1 VLAMRMLLGALALAA
16 SVLHTATRAGQV
28 ETLYTSPAHR
38 TIAAFAQDGGLVA
51 WFAPSKRGC
60 NEVWL
65 WQIGSAKQQLP
76 AEGEGYHNVT
86 CGWQVPAGSPVSLAV
101 ATNSGH
107 AALLWTLHESAA
119 QALRFDY
126 VLGATVADRRERRF
140 QEVAHASHG
149 AGLWLG
155 GVAGSGGTLVYAV
168 AEVAYKDQVACLSA
182 PNEPGACELKV
193 AGGGIYRIVGRK
205 PPMPIK
211 GARAA
216 VAVAATNKDVAYVP
230 AVGTST
236 VDGRPLASRNV
247 PVEVRDIDTGSL
259 VASVSPEAP
268 PIAIGLSSTVLGV
281 LGQSGGR
288 LVLGWYAVATGKLIG
303 TLRLPIGASPT
314 LSVSDSAIVF
324 RVGRSIRVV
333 DVHSKRV
340 RTVAKAAGTP
350 IGLSIAGNRVAWA
363 ENVAG
368 RGRIRAITL
377 AP

>member
-1 VLAMRMLLGALALAA
+1 MRMLLGALALAA

-51 WFAPSKRGC
+51 WFAPTKRGC

-65 WQIGSAKQQLP
+65 WQLGSAKQQLP
-76 AEGEGYHNVT
+76 TEGAGYHNVT
-86 CGWQVPAGSPVSLAV
+86 CGWQVAPGSPVNLAV

-119 QALRFDY
+119 QAVKFDY
-126 VLGATVADRRERRF
+126 VLGATVADPRERRF

-168 AEVAYKDQVACLSA
+168 AEVAYKDQVACLST
-182 PNEPGACELKV
+182 PNGPGACDLKV
-193 AGGGIYRIVGRK
+193 AAGGGIYRIVGRK
-205 PPMPIK
+205 PPVPIK
-211 GARAA
+211 GAPPA
-216 VAVAATNKDVAYVP
+216 VAVAASSNDVAYVP
-230 AVGTST
+230 ATGAST
-236 VDGRPLASRNV
+236 VDGHPLASRNI
-247 PVEVRDIDTGSL
+247 PVDVRDIRTGSL
-259 VASVSPEAP
+259 VASVSPEATP
-268 PIAIGLSSTVLGV
+268 LTIGLSSTVLGV

-288 LVLGWYAVATGKLIG
+288 LVLGWYALPSGKPLG
-303 TLRLPIGASPT
+303 TLQLPLGASPA
-314 LSVSDSAIVF
+314 LSVGDAAIVF

-333 DVHSKRV
+333 DVHSKRI

-377 AP
+377 VP